1 VFGSKEFCRKSGG
14 KKQRKGIWE
23 ECLEQRKTPI
33 PFLHNTVPSS
43 KLHRKRNIYPDLWF
57 SLPVWKPE
65 AAAH

>member
-1 VFGSKEFCRKSGG
+1 LDQRNFIGKVEG
-14 KKQRKGIWE
+14 KKRRKGIWE
-23 ECLEQRKTPI
+23 ERLEQRKTPI

-43 KLHRKRNIYPDLWF
+43 KFHRKRNIYPDLWF